1 MPRFGDPGH
10 PKGGRKTR
18 YTKVLADAIC
28 RGIASGRPSGEVCA
42 ELGLPRQTV
51 GEWRGAHPEFRQA
64 YLTAFACRAVGM
76 VEEAIEIIDST
87 PLNADMARV
96 QRERARAELRRWT
109 ASRLVGAFQE
119 TSVHQHSL
127 AGRAEIR
134 VLLPAKGAAHDGPLL
149 DGQAVELPPE
159 PLIEG
164 RAQTVAIE
172 GGTGLEDRA
181 KDEE

>member
-18 YTKVLADAIC
+18 YTKALADAIC
-28 RGIASGRPSGEVCA
+28 RGIASGRSSGEVCA

-51 GEWRGAHPEFRQA
+51 GEWRGAHPAFRQA

-76 VEEAIEIIDST
+76 VEEAIDIIDST
-87 PLNADMARV
+87 PVDADMARV

-127 AGRAEIR
+127 AGSATIAIVRLPEKGSGNDRAPVI
-134 VLLPAKGAAHDGPLL
+134 
-149 DGQAVELPPE
+149 DGQARELPQG
-159 PLIEG
+159 LIED
-164 RAQTVAIE
+164 
-172 GGTGLEDRA
+172 GTEDGP
-181 KDEE
+181 DS